1 MLPETLIRV
10 LLLPFGLL
18 SKLSELALEGS
29 RDIYNKRRFKG
40 VIIDKKC
47 CINAESVI
55 EENCHILENTL
66 ILNSSINRFS
76 YIGRNSI
83 VQNAR
88 IGAFCSIAND
98 VFIGLGSHPV
108 ENFSTSPVFYRVSN
122 TFGMRIVDKDYEFSE
137 YRRIEIG
144 NDVWI
149 GARAVILDGV
159 RIGDGAVIAANAVV
173 TKDVPPYTIVGGVP
187 ASPIR
192 NRFSQEKIDRLLA
205 LQWWLWPMDEI
216 KYRIN
221 ELNQK

>member
-1 MLPETLIRV
+1 MLPEKLIRI
-10 LLLPFGLL
+10 LLLPLGLL
-18 SKLSELALEGS
+18 RKLSELAREGS
-29 RDIYNKRRFKG
+29 RDIYNKRRFKSA
-40 VIIDKKC
+40 IIDKKC
-47 CINAESVI
+47 CINAASVI

-98 VFIGLGSHPV
+98 VFIGLGSHPIAH
-108 ENFSTSPVFYRVSN
+108 FSTSPVFYRVSN
-122 TFGMRIVDKDYEFSE
+122 TFGMRIVDKDVDFSE
-137 YRRIEIG
+137 YHGIEIG

-149 GARAVILDGV
+149 GARAVILDGA

-216 KYRIN
+216 KDRIN